1 MGLFESLQIIII
13 ALYGLG
19 TVLFFTGL
27 GMSNERLKRVSMWL
41 AVVGFSLNT
50 VDLAMMLLSDTGAIS
65 SGNFYFNILAWCVLA
80 LYFFLWWRL
89 RLEYLAITALPLALL
104 LFIASLAVGGVHI
117 AMPPE
122 LTALFFGL
130 HIGTLIFTF
139 GVMIMAFGA
148 GLAFIYYN
156 KKLKTK
162 AGLSSMG
169 KDVPSLDK
177 FDTVNRWA
185 VAIGFP
191 VFTLGLFSTFFWY
204 WIAPDKKFAWD
215 IMKIGSLAVWFLFAF
230 LFHQR
235 LVLGWRGRK
244 PAILTLWVFGGM
256 CISLI
261 HHTITFRAMP

>member
-19 TVLFFTGL
+19 TVLFFTGI
-27 GMSNERLKRVSMWL
+27 GTQNDRLKKIAVWL
-41 AVVGFSLNT
+41 AVAGFSLNT
-50 VDLAMMLLSDTGAIS
+50 IDLALLLIGDTGVIS
-65 SGNFYFNILAWCVLA
+65 SGDFYFNILAWCVLA

-104 LFIASLAVGGVHI
+104 IFVASLALGGIKV

-130 HIGTLIFTF
+130 HIGSLILAL
-139 GVMIMAFGA
+139 GLLIMAFGA
-148 GLAFIYYN
+148 GVAFIYYN
-156 KKLKTK
+156 NKLKTK

-185 VAIGFP
+185 VMIGFP
-191 VFTLGLFSTFFWY
+191 VFTLGLFSTFVWY
-204 WIAPDKKFAWD
+204 WISPDKKFVWD
-215 IMKIGSLAVWFLFAF
+215 IMKITSFVVWFLFAF

-244 PAILTLWVFGGM
+244 PAMLAIWVFVGM
-256 CISLI
+256 CIAI
-261 HHTITFRAMP
+261 FHHTITFRALP